1 MHYDRRISGF
11 IFTNAAWW
19 KIHATGR
26 VLSVSGSVSAPHAES
41 VLPGPQK
48 QLVDFVGRAAREVLC
63 EAGCGSCR

>member
-1 MHYDRRISGF
+1 M
-11 IFTNAAWW
+11 
-19 KIHATGR
+19 
-26 VLSVSGSVSAPHAES
+26 SGSVSAPHAES